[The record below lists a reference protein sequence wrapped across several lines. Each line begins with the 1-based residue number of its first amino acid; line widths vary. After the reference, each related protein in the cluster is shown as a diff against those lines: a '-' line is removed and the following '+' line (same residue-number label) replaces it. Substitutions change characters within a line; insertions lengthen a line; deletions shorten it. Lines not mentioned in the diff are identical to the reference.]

1 MKLSDAEKILEISL
15 TKDIKIDKEAALK
28 IRDAKKKF
36 VSHYKANP
44 KSFIQKFIKILHGKT
59 NTECDFI
66 LNPAQCKLVDA
77 LKENRWVAAP
87 KARQLGITTLTNALA
102 LHHAI
107 FASNANVICMAVLTA
122 NANEN
127 LRRIKS
133 MFKTMPEWVQTLLI
147 YSNEK
152 DGHQNNVGLWS
163 FKSKATNTNN
173 KLEVATANAPDATR
187 GKTPTFLHWTE
198 TAFSEY
204 AEGLFTSILP
214 ALKRRKDSVIILEST
229 GNGNAGFY
237 YEVCVGIR
245 KGFKVVFMPWHLDP
259 DYTTGGDKLTP
270 EDLEYIEDLMG
281 VDRIPDFLSEDQL
294 RWFQS
299 VSEVIGKA
307 KCQQEYPI
315 NVEQVFQATSTSFF
329 SFKTIKKLKGG
340 EVIKTLSFEDGYLTQ
355 RAIGFGQVFE
365 AVRPDYEYIIGVD
378 SSEGQND
385 PSVLTVLNPEGH
397 EVLFWR
403 ELLLPDDLV
412 KLIDVIGKQYNSARV
427 AVESNGIGAYIINS
441 LMSQYM
447 YPNVFYD
454 MGKPGIRTSV
464 GNKAAML
471 AQLQAFILAGTLTFR
486 NEHLALEMATF
497 QADTLR
503 AQKEATDDVVM
514 ASAIAS
520 HAFKVNKPLKRYVQE
535 DFYDYTSQ
543 VYKERKQKRRFI
555 SGRRQ
560 WQKDTMTW

>member
-1 MKLSDAEKILEISL
+1 MKLVEAEKILEVSL
-15 TKDIKIDKEAALK
+15 TQDIKIDKQTALK
-28 IRDAKKKF
+28 IREAKKKF
-36 VSHYKANP
+36 ISHYKTNP

-59 NTECDFI
+59 NIECDFI

-102 LHHAI
+102 LHHAL
-107 FASNANVICMAVLTA
+107 FASNANVICMAVKTD

-127 LRRIKS
+127 LKRIKS
-133 MFKTMPEWVQTLLI
+133 MFKTMPEWVQNLLL

-163 FKSKATNTNN
+163 FKSKVTNTNN

-198 TAFSEY
+198 TAFSDY

-214 ALKRRKDSVIILEST
+214 ALNRRKDSVIILEST

-237 YEVCVGIR
+237 YEICVGIR
-245 KGFKVVFMPWHLDP
+245 KGFKVVFMPWHIDP
-259 DYTTGGDKLTP
+259 EYRMEGEKLSE
-270 EDLEYIEDLMG
+270 EDLEYIQDLMG
-281 VDRIPDFLSEDQL
+281 VDPIPDFLSEDQL
-294 RWFQS
+294 RWFRAT
-299 VSEVIGKA
+299 SEVVGKA
-307 KCQQEYPI
+307 QCQQEYPI

-329 SFKTIKKLKGG
+329 SFKAMKKVKGAKPLYNVG
-340 EVIKTLSFEDGYLTQ
+340 FENGYLTR
-355 RAIGFGQVFE
+355 RAVGQGQIYE
-365 AVRPDYEYIIGVD
+365 DVRPDYEYLIGVD
-378 SSEGQND
+378 SSEGQHD
-385 PSVLTVLNPEGH
+385 PSAITILNPEGQ

-403 ELLLPDDLV
+403 ELMLPDELV
-412 KLIDVIGKQYNSARV
+412 KLVDVLGKQYNNAKII
-427 AVESNGIGAYIINS
+427 VESNGVGAYIINS

-447 YPNVFYD
+447 YPNMFYD
-454 MGKPGIRTSV
+454 AGKPGIRTSV

-471 AQLQAFILAGTLTFR
+471 AQLQAFVLDDTLTFR

-497 QADTLR
+497 EADTLKAR
-503 AQKEATDDVVM
+503 KEATDDVVM

-520 HAFKVNKPLKRYVQE
+520 HAFKVGKPLKRYVQE
-535 DFYDYTSQ
+535 DFYDYSSQ

-560 WQKDTMTW
+560 CQTDMMRW